1 MEENV
6 IQINGGITINADVSV
21 KNVICEKDYILNPST
36 CSCKNGKYLTNVMDD
51 LEITFDDVI
60 ESCDKETKTILKKFN
75 EKKAICKTPS
85 FYILLAFLLITIVLL
100 IAVSIY
106 YYLIK
111 YNKNK
116 IKTQNKNKIYY
127 HVMTHI
133 VN

>member
-6 IQINGGITINADVSV
+6 IQINGGITVNADVSV

-60 ESCDKETKTILKKFN
+60 ESYDKETKTILKKFN
-75 EKKAICKTPS
+75 EKKVICKTPS

-100 IAVSIY
+100 IAVSMY
-106 YYLIK
+106 CYLIK
-111 YNKNK
+111 C
-116 IKTQNKNKIYY
+116 
-127 HVMTHI
+127 
-133 VN
+133 